1 MKPSPHHHRLV
12 SNRPAVQFADGYATG
27 NGRLGVLMMG
37 GPARQVFVFNHQEL
51 WYTPPTRSKPMP
63 GLWTQVQ
70 RDAKAG
76 RWLKVSSAMQ
86 AALKEWGAPDHG
98 AFQVAGILTI
108 SLELKDGAWE
118 YERFLDPA
126 TGIVGCDFVARGHRY
141 RTRVTPDLNIAL
153 ETDAPEGLVA
163 EFKLGRPYDPRA
175 KLPTFR
181 LSQRTCTLSGVLPDR
196 RTRFATTV
204 NVRRST
210 FDTQRAWVP
219 PNFNPWD
226 IVHIYSPDDDAT
238 AGQIPSLKVRENYDL
253 RTPLRTGKRLAFS
266 VNLEVSRRGRG
277 RAARPPARLL
287 ARTRHECFH
296 RATLRLPS
304 APRFEQLY
312 HVWRHL
318 FISATHADGLPPNL
332 QGIWCDR
339 VDPVCGADFH
349 LNMDLAMQLWAAPA
363 GNLLDLHES
372 VFNLVERML
381 PDACRNA
388 RRMFGMRGAH
398 FPVHS
403 YGDGAIRNYLDL
415 WVCASG
421 WLMQHYWRHWRHTL
435 DRAFLRNR
443 AWPVMCEVSRFYLDY
458 LQPDDRGRLVIS
470 PSESSENRLIGRGN
484 QFYGVNST
492 FDLAIFR
499 ECLTHTAEAGKILG
513 LRDPIVGEIRGALAK
528 LAPYPLA
535 RDGRL
540 REMEDH
546 EFIKGHRHLSHLYP
560 LFPGDEITAE
570 ETPKL
575 LAAAKKAL
583 AHWRAFAPTGPNEW
597 ADRFGYGAWAG
608 WSYTWLANLYAR
620 LGDGDEALRM
630 IETIERAFLCEGGF
644 STCFEHSDLGFGI
657 QRPPPDRHG
666 PWPALDAAFGA
677 MAAMQEMLLQS
688 HHGIIR
694 LLPAL
699 PSAWRNGEFRGF
711 RAEEGFEVSAKW
723 SAGQLRSATILSRLG
738 QPCRVKVPRGRSY
751 ALRPTMPTE
760 WDDCHRLLSFPTQ
773 RGQTY
778 TLRLS

>member
-1 MKPSPHHHRLV
+1 MKPSPHHHRLL

-51 WYTPPTRSKPMP
+51 WYTPPARSKPMP

-70 RDAKAG
+70 CDAKAG

-98 AFQVAGILTI
+98 RFQVAGILTVT
-108 SLELKDGAWE
+108 LELKEGVWDYA
-118 YERFLDPA
+118 RFLDPA
-126 TGIVGCDFVARGHRY
+126 TGILGCDFVVRGHRY
-141 RTRVTPDLNIAL
+141 RTRITRNLEIAM

-163 EFKLGRPYDPRA
+163 EIKLGRPNDPLA
-175 KLPTFR
+175 KTPRFKLAR
-181 LSQRTCTLSGVLPDR
+181 GVAILSGVLPDWKTAYR
-196 RTRFATTV
+196 VAVRVRGTPFLPGRT
-204 NVRRST
+204 
-210 FDTQRAWVP
+210 WVP
-219 PNFNPWD
+219 PQFHPWD
-226 IVHIYSPDDDAT
+226 LVRLYSAEDDPTTRQA
-238 AGQIPSLKVRENYDL
+238 PSEKVRDVIEL
-253 RTPLRTGKRLAFS
+253 RAELKPARRLRFQVHMEVAAARARPARPHDARLAPRQT
-266 VNLEVSRRGRG
+266 LY
-277 RAARPPARLL
+277 
-287 ARTRHECFH
+287 ARTDV
-296 RATLRLPS
+296 RLPE

-318 FISATHADGLPPNL
+318 FISATRQDGLPPNL

-349 LNMDLAMQLWAAPA
+349 LNMDLAMQLWAAPT
-363 GNLLDLHES
+363 GNLLELHES
-372 VFNLVERML
+372 TFNLVERML
-381 PDACRNA
+381 PDARRNA

-470 PSESSENRLIGRGN
+470 PSESSENRLVERGN

-492 FDLAIFR
+492 LDLAIFR
-499 ECLTHTAEAGKILG
+499 ECMAHTAEAGKILG

-528 LAPYPLA
+528 LAPYPLT

-608 WSYTWLANLYAR
+608 WSYAWLANLYAR

-657 QRPPPDRHG
+657 QRPPPDKHG

-711 RAEEGFEVSAKW
+711 RAEEGFEVSARWEK
-723 SAGQLRSATILSRLG
+723 GRLRSATILSRLG

-751 ALRPTMPTE
+751 AVRPSMLLE
-760 WDDCHRLLSFPTQ
+760 WDNCRRLLSFPTQ